1 MYNIISF
8 LNEWIWS
15 NWLVG
20 LCLATGLYFSI
31 ATRFLQVRL
40 IKSML
45 RYLFKGQASSKG
57 LSSFQAFALAISG
70 RVGTGN
76 IAGVATAIA
85 VGGPGAVFWMWAIAF
100 LGAGSAFVEATLA
113 QIYKEEVDGQ
123 FRGGPAYYIE
133 KGLKIK
139 WFAVAF
145 ALSTVLATGFFLPG
159 IQSNSM
165 GLAMDNAFGFRPE
178 ITGIALVAIL
188 GLIIFG
194 GVKRIGNTAQLVVPF
209 MAIGYIIIAVAVV
222 IANIQ
227 QVPAVFGL
235 IVRSAFQMDATFGG
249 MVGSAIAM
257 GVKRGIYS
265 NEAGQG
271 TGPIAA
277 ATAVVNHPAKQG
289 LVQAFS
295 VYVDTWFVC
304 TATALMILMTGAY
317 NVIDPSGGFVVENL
331 PGIETGP
338 AFTQHAVDTLLPGFG
353 GSFVAIALLFFTFT
367 TLMAYYYYTE
377 SNLTYMIES
386 QSARRYATHIVRI
399 VFLGVTY
406 WGTLRSAALAWAMG
420 DVGVGLMAWLN
431 LVAIIL
437 LTKPALRC
445 LKDYESQKSQGK
457 DPVFDPESCGI
468 KGADFWE
475 NDKQSLS

>member
-1 MYNIISF
+1 MKELVDF

-20 LCLATGLYFSI
+20 FCLLTGLYFSF
-31 ATRFLQVRL
+31 ATKFLQVRL
-40 IKSML
+40 IKKML
-45 RYLFKGQASSKG
+45 GYLLAGKESDKG

-76 IAGVATAIA
+76 IAGVAAAIA
-85 VGGPGAVFWMWAIAF
+85 MGGPGAVFWMWAIAF
-100 LGAGSAFVEATLA
+100 LGAGSAFVESTLA
-113 QIYKEEVDGQ
+113 QIYKIEVDGQ

-133 KGLKIK
+133 RGLKLK
-139 WFAVAF
+139 WYAVAF
-145 ALSTVLATGFFLPG
+145 AISTVLATGFFLPG
-159 IQSNSM
+159 IQSNSIA
-165 GLAMDNAFGFRPE
+165 LAMDNAFSLDPVV
-178 ITGIALVAIL
+178 TGIALA
-188 GLIIFG
+188 GLLAVIIFG
-194 GVKRIGNTAQLVVPF
+194 GIKRIGHTAQLVVPF
-209 MAIGYIIIAVAVV
+209 MAVGYIIVALVV
-222 IANIQ
+222 VVANVQEI
-227 QVPAVFGL
+227 PAVFGL
-235 IVRSAFQMDATFGG
+235 IFRSAFQMDATFGG

-277 ATAVVNHPAKQG
+277 ATAEVDHPAKQG

-317 NVIDPSGGFVVENL
+317 NVIDSSGSLIVENL
-331 PGIETGP
+331 PGIEAGP
-338 AFTQHAVDTLLPGFG
+338 AFTQSAVNSILPGFG
-353 GSFVAIALLFFTFT
+353 GSFVAIALFFFTFT

-377 SNLTYMIES
+377 SNLIYLIKSRST
-386 QSARRYATHIVRI
+386 RRYATFAIRI
-399 VFLGVTY
+399 IFLGVILF
-406 WGTLRSAALAWAMG
+406 GTLRSAELAWAMG

-437 LTKPALRC
+437 LSKPALRC
-445 LKDYESQKSQGK
+445 LKDYEEQAQRGK
-457 DPVFDPESCGI
+457 EPVFDPKACGI
-468 KGADFWE
+468 ENADYWE
-475 NDKQSLS
+475 KD